1 MKKVMQKCY
10 ISPET
15 KGKIKKVAELE
26 HISQSKVVGHW
37 IEKYLDILVFPE
49 DEEKSDVSGNNK

>member
-1 MKKVMQKCY
+1 MQKCY
-10 ISPET
+10 ISPEA
-15 KGKIKKVAELE
+15 KGKIKKVAERE
-26 HISQSKVVGHW
+26 HTSQSKVVGHW